1 MLFRPRTGKTGHMS
15 TELDLGWFDPNLGAL
30 QRREA
35 SGLSTGLSRAIA
47 ERLGVDVILVRVVFV
62 VLTFCAGLG
71 LALYGWG
78 TVLTRGPQGVRP
90 VDQFLPGFRGWSP
103 FSQKTL
109 VVVSTIA
116 FIATIGSAFPLPW
129 GAGLLVLIALAV
141 LRRRTH
147 RAAAQRGWQYP
158 PPHPSALSPQPGTLP
173 PSQPAPLDDQML
185 VEQWRRSLTEAVG
198 THRAAVPTT
207 HALPEVD
214 LYSAEDEGPLP
225 RTLAP
230 QAKAGWLGGLAVVA
244 AMALTAF
251 LTGELFSLGGTV
263 ALAATTA
270 VGGLGAVVFAL
281 VARRRRIPRLVLAAV
296 AASVVTTGWLAAQTP
311 SMPLDTPGT
320 HTVRVVAAE
329 AVVDLREIDLTGIN
343 TVQVDAVLADVEVI
357 LPGPI
362 AASTVRTWAAEVTDL
377 TGPAGPDAEVL
388 EVELD
393 ISAKLANV
401 TIREQP

>member
-158 PPHPSALSPQPGTLP
+158 PGY
-173 PSQPAPLDDQML
+173 
-185 VEQWRRSLTEAVG
+185 
-198 THRAAVPTT
+198 RAT
-207 HALPEVD
+207 
-214 LYSAEDEGPLP
+214 
-225 RTLAP
+225 R
-230 QAKAGWLGGLAVVA
+230 
-244 AMALTAF
+244 
-251 LTGELFSLGGTV
+251 
-263 ALAATTA
+263 
-270 VGGLGAVVFAL
+270 
-281 VARRRRIPRLVLAAV
+281 AR
-296 AASVVTTGWLAAQTP
+296 
-311 SMPLDTPGT
+311 
-320 HTVRVVAAE
+320 
-329 AVVDLREIDLTGIN
+329 
-343 TVQVDAVLADVEVI
+343 
-357 LPGPI
+357 
-362 AASTVRTWAAEVTDL
+362 
-377 TGPAGPDAEVL
+377 
-388 EVELD
+388 
-393 ISAKLANV
+393 
-401 TIREQP
+401 